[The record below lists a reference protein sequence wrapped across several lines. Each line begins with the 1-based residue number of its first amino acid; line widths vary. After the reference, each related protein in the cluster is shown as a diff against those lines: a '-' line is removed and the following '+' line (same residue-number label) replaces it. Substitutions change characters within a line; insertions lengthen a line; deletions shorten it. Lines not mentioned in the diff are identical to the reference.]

1 MGGSKKKNISQM
13 NKAQSVQEK
22 EQVKKSKTK
31 NIADTK
37 QKGIDMPDINDKKIV
52 SELSKLKVLTPYEI
66 SSQFNL
72 KISVAKD
79 LLKELE
85 RKKIIKPVEGNARIR
100 IYQLVAS

>member
-13 NKAQSVQEK
+13 DKAQSVQDK
-22 EQVKKSKTK
+22 EQDKKSKTK
-31 NIADTK
+31 NFTETK
-37 QKGIDMPDINDKKIV
+37 QKGIDIPDINDKKII

-79 LLKELE
+79 FLKELE
-85 RKKIIKPVEGNARIR
+85 RKNIIEPIEGNARIR